1 MGKRKRRK
9 KVNIKPTAAKPVATI
24 QEQLKKYFESN
35 IFSDSVRGASSAWE
49 GFQRQT
55 IYICS
60 RIAEGVKA
68 NYLPETVED
77 LAVIFPDESL
87 ELVQVKSISS
97 DFTLSVLKPNK
108 EDSFFRH
115 IIHFYKLGIR
125 VIPKIVVFGKLG
137 AEMANFVSGD
147 VSSKNAIAKKL
158 SNYFPD
164 QADFVSYLLET
175 LIVEECEEDA
185 LKDCIYRNLGDFFE
199 ASVAPDMVFRELTT
213 KVEECSRSRG
223 SIDGDWLISA
233 SRQIAQKA
241 AALRGCANQYGIT
254 IQPLS
259 NIASDSLG
267 SEDQLNYRLGVS
279 ARLSHIING
288 FDVARPRL
296 FMAIE
301 QAFTRSRIVL
311 VRGASGQG
319 KSTACYR
326 YLYDKGLFWS
336 FSISSAMDEKDANEI
351 AACLRGLSEETHE
364 PVYAYIDGATGRGW
378 SSLANEIN
386 KSVPNVRLLVSI
398 REEDLNESPATEW
411 NFSCSY
417 VYAKLDKDEAREIFE
432 YFKTE
437 TAFPSFEESWK
448 SFGGEGPLM
457 EYIFSITQGVSLKRM
472 LRSQVATIA
481 AHADDK
487 ELTCLYI
494 ASVLGSEGVPT
505 SVRALKATVQCS
517 GLYRFLLSIRD
528 EHLIRILDNGLLL
541 PLHPYRSMVLAN
553 ELETIIATP
562 LDIELFSYIVCCG
575 EGPIGRVLASHF
587 GVISLN
593 QRDADV
599 IAGSISSWTAASEVL
614 KYALWADTHMVFEN
628 EKSEEL
634 RLRSRKEEISTSFA
648 FMMGG
653 GLVPR
658 EKKIDRAVFL
668 SIVKDPSRRNVL
680 ETLFTDF
687 SKLRFIPNLVA
698 KMLAAMSGIQLSDP
712 FTDEEYRC
720 AGFVYG
726 ISGLF
731 FSIDENVSELNTPD
745 QFVFNETCTL
755 DALLD
760 YSLGLQLAGCSLPSE
775 LSAALQHRINSE
787 LQIIWSK
794 VENNTLRL
802 FQVGLI
808 GESDV
813 NDSLISALAAYREL
827 YPSLESYSGRM
838 LGTDL
843 FLPGGLESPDANK
856 SIPAENLPFN
866 WQNTPNFLYRA
877 MCDYDDAPETWTCL
891 RTNLEDFWGQ
901 FTSSITGLMRCVE
914 KWNNKGCF
922 FGLNNKLV
930 DSLIRVNEIGKT
942 IQLGIPKESLDSKG
956 YAVYEAAIDTRQREM
971 ISSPVIATGGV
982 KASSPFRKTAKAVN
996 AASSFVSNT
1005 FAVLQEI
1012 KNGSLTNE
1020 SQDIRLSMVNLASV
1034 YEEIDDIR
1042 AEYSDVFGPS
1052 KFLSNAKNQILL
1064 FWLLWSELCFTP
1076 LTRKP
1081 MLAAAR
1087 SRLTVL
1093 QAAPGRVF
1101 DYIGNRDD
1109 ADVVSGAEGARFKVY
1124 VSEDTPSFE
1133 EMLDCALA
1141 KIYPSLNYDLLMPEA
1156 SVLPLMLGPVRV
1168 DYYIGS
1174 SYFYSE
1180 IYPSS
1185 QLIYVGERG
1194 HKPLCLPEGPD
1205 GLIPD
1210 AARAP
1215 HFEIYK
1221 LLQGFRTSLGYYQDV
1236 IQPITD
1242 EDPDMQYVDY
1252 DFFLDWKND
1261 LVVGCRENLR
1271 SVKEWLSRLEG
1282 QAIEETVVLL
1292 DKIDSELGNGNLED
1306 SVEDIYQEIDDVLA
1320 VIQVPD

>member
-259 NIASDSLG
+259 NIASESLG

-472 LRSQVATIA
+472 LRSQVATIS

-731 FSIDENVSELNTPD
+731 FSIDKNVSELNTPD

-813 NDSLISALAAYREL
+813 NDSLVSALAAYREL

-956 YAVYEAAIDTRQREM
+956 YAVYEVAIDTRQREI

-996 AASSFVSNT
+996 AATSFVSNT

-1180 IYPSS
+1180 VYPSS

-1205 GLIPD
+1205 GLMPD

-1236 IQPITD
+1236 IHAITD

-1252 DFFLDWKND
+1252 DSFLDWKND

>member
-1 MGKRKRRK
+1 MGKRNRRRK
-9 KVNIKPTAAKPVATI
+9 ASVKYETVEVNVSVK
-24 QEQLKKYFESN
+24 EQLANYFDSN
-35 IFSDSVRGASSAWE
+35 LFSDSVRGASSAWE

-87 ELVQVKSISS
+87 ELVQVKSISN

-115 IIHFYKLGIR
+115 IFHFYKLGIR

-137 AEMANFVSGD
+137 AEMANFASGD

-185 LKDCIYRNLGDFFE
+185 LKDCVYRNLGDFFE

-259 NIASDSLG
+259 NIASESLG

-301 QAFTRSRIVL
+301 RAFTRSRIVL

-336 FSISSAMDEKDANEI
+336 FSISSVMDEKDANEI

-386 KSVPNVRLLVSI
+386 NSVPNVRLLVSI
-398 REEDLNESPATEW
+398 REEDLNESPAAEW
-411 NFSCSY
+411 DFSCSY
-417 VYAKLDKDEAREIFE
+417 VYVKLDIDEAREIFE

-448 SFGGEGPLM
+448 SFGGKGPLM
-457 EYIFSITQGVSLKRM
+457 EYIFSITHGVSLNRM
-472 LRSQVATIA
+472 LRSQVTAIA

-505 SVRALKATVQCS
+505 SVRALKAAVQCD
-517 GLYRFLLSIRD
+517 GLYRFLLTIRD
-528 EHLIRILDNGLLL
+528 EHLIRLLDNGLLM
-541 PLHPYRSMVLAN
+541 PLHPYRSMILAK

-562 LDIELFSYIVCCG
+562 LDIELFTYVVRCG
-575 EGPIGRVLASHF
+575 EGPVGRVLASHF
-587 GVISLN
+587 GSISLN
-593 QRDADV
+593 QRDMDL

-614 KYALWADTHMVFEN
+614 KYAIWSDTYTLF
-628 EKSEEL
+628 EKSEGL
-634 RLRSRKEEISTSFA
+634 RLRSKKEEISSSFA

-658 EKKIDRAVFL
+658 EKKIDRSVFL
-668 SIVKDPSRRNVL
+668 SIIQDPSRRSVF
-680 ETLFTDF
+680 ETLFSDF
-687 SKLRFIPNLVA
+687 SKIRFTPNLVA
-698 KMLAAMSGIQLSDP
+698 KLLIAMSGIRLSDP
-712 FTDEEYRC
+712 NADEEYRC
-720 AGFVYG
+720 AGFIYG
-726 ISGLF
+726 ISGLLF
-731 FSIDENVSELNTPD
+731 GIDETMPILNGPD
-745 QFVFNETCTL
+745 QLNVNEKCTL

-760 YSLGLQLAGCSLPSE
+760 YSLGLQLAGYSLPCE
-775 LSAALQHRINSE
+775 LSVALQHRINSE
-787 LQIIWSK
+787 LRIIWSRVK
-794 VENNTLRL
+794 NNRLLL

-808 GESDV
+808 GESDI
-813 NDSLISALAAYREL
+813 NDSLVSALAAYREL
-827 YPSLESYSGRM
+827 YPGLESYSGRM
-838 LGTDL
+838 LGSDI
-843 FLPGGLESPDANK
+843 FLPDGLKSPDANK
-856 SIPAENLPFN
+856 CIPAENLPFN

-877 MCDYDDAPETWTCL
+877 MCDYDDAPGTWTCL
-891 RTNLEDFWGQ
+891 RTSLEEFWGL
-901 FTSSITGLMRCVE
+901 FASSITGLMRCVE

-922 FGLNNKLV
+922 LGVGAKLFGNF
-930 DSLIRVNEIGKT
+930 IRVNEIGKS
-942 IQLGIPKESLDSKG
+942 IRLGMPKESLDSKG
-956 YAVYEAAIDTRQREM
+956 YVVYESAIDTRQREN
-971 ISSPVIATGGV
+971 ISSSVIATGGG
-982 KASSPFRKTAKAVN
+982 KASYPFRKTAKAIN
-996 AASSFVSNT
+996 AATSFVSNAI
-1005 FAVLQEI
+1005 AVLQKI
-1012 KNGSLTNE
+1012 KTGSLTNE
-1020 SQDIRLSMVNLASV
+1020 TQDIRLSMVNLASV
-1034 YEEIDDIR
+1034 YEEIDDIK
-1042 AEYSDVFGPS
+1042 AEYSAVFGPR
-1052 KFLSNAKNQILL
+1052 KFLPNVKKQLLL

-1076 LTRKP
+1076 LSRRP

-1093 QAAPGRVF
+1093 QAAPGRII
-1101 DYIGNRDD
+1101 DSIGNRDD
-1109 ADVVSGAEGARFKVY
+1109 ADVVSGSEDARFKVY
-1124 VSEDTPSFE
+1124 LSEDTPSFD
-1133 EMLDCALA
+1133 EMFDCALA
-1141 KIYPSLNYDLLMPEA
+1141 KIYSSLNYDLLMPEA

-1180 IYPSS
+1180 VYPSS

-1210 AARAP
+1210 AAAP
-1215 HFEIYK
+1215 HLEIYK
-1221 LLQGFRTSLGYYQDV
+1221 LLQGLRTSLGYYQDV
-1236 IQPITD
+1236 IHAIAD
-1242 EDPDMQYVDY
+1242 EDPDMRYVDY
-1252 DFFLDWKND
+1252 DSFLDWKND

-1271 SVKEWLSRLEG
+1271 SVKEWLSKLEG

-1292 DKIDSELGNGNLED
+1292 DKIDSELGNGNLEN

>member
-1 MGKRKRRK
+1 
-9 KVNIKPTAAKPVATI
+9 
-24 QEQLKKYFESN
+24 
-35 IFSDSVRGASSAWE
+35 
-49 GFQRQT
+49 
-55 IYICS
+55 
-60 RIAEGVKA
+60 
-68 NYLPETVED
+68 
-77 LAVIFPDESL
+77 
-87 ELVQVKSISS
+87 
-97 DFTLSVLKPNK
+97 
-108 EDSFFRH
+108 
-115 IIHFYKLGIR
+115 
-125 VIPKIVVFGKLG
+125 
-137 AEMANFVSGD
+137 
-147 VSSKNAIAKKL
+147 
-158 SNYFPD
+158 
-164 QADFVSYLLET
+164 
-175 LIVEECEEDA
+175 
-185 LKDCIYRNLGDFFE
+185 
-199 ASVAPDMVFRELTT
+199 
-213 KVEECSRSRG
+213 
-223 SIDGDWLISA
+223 
-233 SRQIAQKA
+233 
-241 AALRGCANQYGIT
+241 
-254 IQPLS
+254 
-259 NIASDSLG
+259 
-267 SEDQLNYRLGVS
+267 
-279 ARLSHIING
+279 
-288 FDVARPRL
+288 
-296 FMAIE
+296 
-301 QAFTRSRIVL
+301 
-311 VRGASGQG
+311 
-319 KSTACYR
+319 
-326 YLYDKGLFWS
+326 
-336 FSISSAMDEKDANEI
+336 
-351 AACLRGLSEETHE
+351 
-364 PVYAYIDGATGRGW
+364 
-378 SSLANEIN
+378 
-386 KSVPNVRLLVSI
+386 
-398 REEDLNESPATEW
+398 
-411 NFSCSY
+411 
-417 VYAKLDKDEAREIFE
+417 
-432 YFKTE
+432 
-437 TAFPSFEESWK
+437 
-448 SFGGEGPLM
+448 
-457 EYIFSITQGVSLKRM
+457 M
-472 LRSQVATIA
+472 LRSQVATIS

-813 NDSLISALAAYREL
+813 NDSLVSALAAYREL

-956 YAVYEAAIDTRQREM
+956 YAVYEAAIDTRQREI

-996 AASSFVSNT
+996 AATSFVSNT

-1180 IYPSS
+1180 VYPSS

-1236 IQPITD
+1236 IHAITD

-1252 DFFLDWKND
+1252 DSFLDWKND

>member
-9 KVNIKPTAAKPVATI
+9 KVNVKPTAAKSVATI
-24 QEQLKKYFESN
+24 QEQLKNYFESN

-259 NIASDSLG
+259 NIVSESLG

-351 AACLRGLSEETHE
+351 AACLRGLSEETE
-364 PVYAYIDGATGRGW
+364 KPVYAYIDGATGRGW
-378 SSLANEIN
+378 FSLANEIN

-398 REEDLNESPATEW
+398 REEDLNDSLTAEW
-411 NFSCSY
+411 DLSCSY

-437 TAFPSFEESWK
+437 TVFPSFEESWR
-448 SFGGEGPLM
+448 SFGGKGPLM

-472 LRSQVATIA
+472 LRSQVTAIA
-481 AHADDK
+481 AHAVDK

-505 SVRALKATVQCS
+505 SVRALKAAVECS
-517 GLYRFLLSIRD
+517 GLYRFLLTIRD
-528 EHLIRILDNGLLL
+528 EHLIRLLDNGLLM
-541 PLHPYRSMVLAN
+541 PLHPYRSMVLAK
-553 ELETIIATP
+553 ELETIIAAP
-562 LDIELFSYIVCCG
+562 LDIELFSYIVRCG

-587 GVISLN
+587 GVIPLN
-593 QRDADV
+593 QRDADD
-599 IAGSISSWTAASEVL
+599 IADSISSWTAASEVL
-614 KYALWADTHMVFEN
+614 KYALWADTRTLF

-634 RLRSRKEEISTSFA
+634 RLRSRKEEILSSFA

-658 EKKIDRAVFL
+658 EKKIDRTVIL
-668 SIVKDPSRRNVL
+668 SIIKDPSRRSVL
-680 ETLFTDF
+680 ETLFSDF
-687 SKLRFIPNLVA
+687 SKIRFTPDLVA
-698 KMLAAMSGIQLSDP
+698 KLLIAISGIRLSDP
-712 FTDEEYRC
+712 NTDEEYRC

-726 ISGLF
+726 ISGLLLG
-731 FSIDENVSELNTPD
+731 IDERMPNFNAPD
-745 QFVFNETCTL
+745 QLNVNEMCTL

-760 YSLGLQLAGCSLPSE
+760 YSLGLQLAGYSLPCE
-775 LSAALQHRINSE
+775 LSVALQHRINSE
-787 LQIIWSK
+787 LRIIWSRL
-794 VENNTLRL
+794 ENNRLLL

-808 GESDV
+808 GESDI
-813 NDSLISALAAYREL
+813 NDSLVSALAAYREL
-827 YPSLESYSGRM
+827 YPGLESYSGRM
-838 LGTDL
+838 LGSDI
-843 FLPGGLESPDANK
+843 FLPDGLKSPDANK
-856 SIPAENLPFN
+856 CIPAENLPFN

-891 RTNLEDFWGQ
+891 RTSLEEFWGL
-901 FTSSITGLMRCVE
+901 FASSITGLMRCVE

-922 FGLNNKLV
+922 LGLGAKLV
-930 DSLIRVNEIGKT
+930 DNFIRVKEIGNA
-942 IQLGIPKESLDSKG
+942 IRLGIPKESLDSKG
-956 YAVYEAAIDTRQREM
+956 YAVYEAAIDIRQRDN
-971 ISSPVIATGGV
+971 ISSPVIATGGG
-982 KASSPFRKTAKAVN
+982 KSSNPFRKTAKAVN
-996 AASSFVSNT
+996 AATLFVSNA
-1005 FAVLQEI
+1005 FAVLEKI
-1012 KNGSLTNE
+1012 KTGSLTNE
-1020 SQDIRLSMVNLASV
+1020 TQDIRLSMVNLASV
-1034 YEEIDDIR
+1034 YEEIDDIK
-1042 AEYSDVFGPS
+1042 AEYSDVFGPH
-1052 KFLSNAKNQILL
+1052 KFLPNAKKQLLL
-1064 FWLLWSELCFTP
+1064 FWLLWSELCFT
-1076 LTRKP
+1076 LLSRRP

-1093 QAAPGRVF
+1093 QAAPGRII
-1101 DYIGNRDD
+1101 DSIGNRDD
-1109 ADVVSGAEGARFKVY
+1109 ADVVSGSEEARFKVY
-1124 VSEDTPSFE
+1124 LSEDTPSFE
-1133 EMLDCALA
+1133 EMFDCALA
-1141 KIYPSLNYDLLMPEA
+1141 KIYSSLNYSLLMPEA
-1156 SVLPLMLGPVRV
+1156 SVLPLMLGSVRV
-1168 DYYIGS
+1168 DYYIEGS
-1174 SYFYSE
+1174 YLYSE
-1180 IYPSS
+1180 KYPSS

-1194 HKPLCLPEGPD
+1194 HQPLCLPEGPD
-1205 GLIPD
+1205 DLILD
-1210 AARAP
+1210 TARVP

-1221 LLQGFRTSLGYYQDV
+1221 MLQGLKVSLGYYQSV
-1236 IQPITD
+1236 IHAITD
-1242 EDPDMQYVDY
+1242 EDPDMRYVDH
-1252 DFFLDWKND
+1252 DSFVDWEND
-1261 LVVGCRENLR
+1261 LIAGCKENLC
-1271 SVKEWLSRLEG
+1271 SVKLCLSKLEG
-1282 QAIEETVVLL
+1282 QMSEEVVALL
-1292 DKIDSELGNGNLED
+1292 DGLFSELENGNFED
-1306 SVEDIYQEIDDVLA
+1306 GVEGIYQDIDKVLA
-1320 VIQVPD
+1320 AIPAPD

>member
-9 KVNIKPTAAKPVATI
+9 KVNVKPTAAKPVATI

-259 NIASDSLG
+259 NIASESLG

-505 SVRALKATVQCS
+505 SVRALKTTVQCS

-614 KYALWADTHMVFEN
+614 KYALWADTHMVFE
-628 EKSEEL
+628 KSEEL

-731 FSIDENVSELNTPD
+731 SSIDENVSELNTPD

-813 NDSLISALAAYREL
+813 NDSLVSALAAYREL

-843 FLPGGLESPDANK
+843 FLPDGLESPDANK

-956 YAVYEAAIDTRQREM
+956 YAVYEAAIDTRQREI

-996 AASSFVSNT
+996 AATSFVSNT

-1236 IQPITD
+1236 IHAITD

-1252 DFFLDWKND
+1252 DSFLDWKND

>member
-9 KVNIKPTAAKPVATI
+9 KVNVKPTAAKPVATI

-259 NIASDSLG
+259 NIASESLG

-541 PLHPYRSMVLAN
+541 PLHPYRSMILAN

-593 QRDADV
+593 QRGADV

-614 KYALWADTHMVFEN
+614 KYALWADTHMVF

-731 FSIDENVSELNTPD
+731 SSIDENVSELNTPD

-775 LSAALQHRINSE
+775 LSVSLQHRINSE
-787 LQIIWSK
+787 LRIIWSR
-794 VENNTLRL
+794 VETNKLVL

-808 GESDV
+808 DESGV
-813 NDSLISALAAYREL
+813 NDSLVSALAAYREL
-827 YPSLESYSGRM
+827 YPGLESYSGRM

-843 FLPGGLESPDANK
+843 FLPDGLESPDANK

-877 MCDYDDAPETWTCL
+877 MCDYDYAPETWTCL

-956 YAVYEAAIDTRQREM
+956 YAVYEAAIDTRQREI

-996 AASSFVSNT
+996 AATSFVSNA

-1221 LLQGFRTSLGYYQDV
+1221 LLQGLRTSLGYYQDV
-1236 IQPITD
+1236 IHAITD
-1242 EDPDMQYVDY
+1242 EDPDMRYVDY
-1252 DFFLDWKND
+1252 DSFLDWKND

-1271 SVKEWLSRLEG
+1271 SVKEWLSKIEG

>member
-9 KVNIKPTAAKPVATI
+9 KFNVKPTAAKPVARI

-259 NIASDSLG
+259 NIASESLG

-614 KYALWADTHMVFEN
+614 KYALWADTHMVFE
-628 EKSEEL
+628 KSEEL

-731 FSIDENVSELNTPD
+731 SSIDENVSELNTPD

-794 VENNTLRL
+794 VENNALRL

-813 NDSLISALAAYREL
+813 NDSLVSALAAYREL

-866 WQNTPNFLYRA
+866 WQNIPNFLYRA

-956 YAVYEAAIDTRQREM
+956 YAVYEAAIDTRQREI

-996 AASSFVSNT
+996 AATSFVSNT

-1042 AEYSDVFGPS
+1042 AVYSDVFGPS

-1168 DYYIGS
+1168 DYYIGN

-1236 IQPITD
+1236 IHAITD

-1252 DFFLDWKND
+1252 VSFLDWKND

>member
-1 MGKRKRRK
+1 MGKRNRRRK
-9 KVNIKPTAAKPVATI
+9 ASVKYETVEVNVSIK
-24 QEQLKKYFESN
+24 EQLANYFDSN
-35 IFSDSVRGASSAWE
+35 LFSDSVRGASSAWE

-87 ELVQVKSISS
+87 ELVQVKSISN

-115 IIHFYKLGIR
+115 IFHFYKLGIR

-137 AEMANFVSGD
+137 AEMANFASGD

-259 NIASDSLG
+259 NIASESLG
-267 SEDQLNYRLGVS
+267 SEDQLNYRFGVS

-301 QAFTRSRIVL
+301 RAFTRSRIVL

-336 FSISSAMDEKDANEI
+336 FSISSVMDEKDANEI
-351 AACLRGLSEETHE
+351 VACLRGLSEETHE

-386 KSVPNVRLLVSI
+386 NSVPNVRLLVSI
-398 REEDLNESPATEW
+398 REEDLNQSPAAEW
-411 NFSCSY
+411 DFSCSY
-417 VYAKLDKDEAREIFE
+417 VYVKLDKDEAREIFE

-448 SFGGEGPLM
+448 SFGGKGPLM
-457 EYIFSITQGVSLKRM
+457 EYIFSITHGVSLNRM
-472 LRSQVATIA
+472 LRSQVTAIA

-505 SVRALKATVQCS
+505 SVRALKAAVQCD
-517 GLYRFLLSIRD
+517 GLYRFLLTIRD
-528 EHLIRILDNGLLL
+528 EHLIRLLDNGLLM
-541 PLHPYRSMVLAN
+541 PLHPYRSMILAK

-562 LDIELFSYIVCCG
+562 LDIELFTYVVRCG
-575 EGPIGRVLASHF
+575 EGPVGRVLASHF
-587 GVISLN
+587 GSISLN
-593 QRDADV
+593 QRDMDL

-614 KYALWADTHMVFEN
+614 KYAIWSDTYTLF
-628 EKSEEL
+628 EKSEGL
-634 RLRSRKEEISTSFA
+634 RLRSKKEEISSSFA

-658 EKKIDRAVFL
+658 EKKIDRSVFL
-668 SIVKDPSRRNVL
+668 SIIQDPSRRSVF
-680 ETLFTDF
+680 ETLFSDF
-687 SKLRFIPNLVA
+687 SKIRFTPNLVA
-698 KMLAAMSGIQLSDP
+698 KLLIAMSGIRLSDP
-712 FTDEEYRC
+712 NADEEYRC
-720 AGFVYG
+720 AGFIYG
-726 ISGLF
+726 ISGLLF
-731 FSIDENVSELNTPD
+731 GIDETMPILNGPD
-745 QFVFNETCTL
+745 QLNVNEKCTL

-760 YSLGLQLAGCSLPSE
+760 YSLGLQLAGYSLPCE
-775 LSAALQHRINSE
+775 LSVALQHRINSE
-787 LQIIWSK
+787 LRIIWSRVK
-794 VENNTLRL
+794 NNRLLL

-808 GESDV
+808 GESDI
-813 NDSLISALAAYREL
+813 NDSLVSALAAYREL
-827 YPSLESYSGRM
+827 YPGLESYSGRM
-838 LGTDL
+838 LGSDI
-843 FLPGGLESPDANK
+843 FLPDGLKSPDANK
-856 SIPAENLPFN
+856 CIPAENLPFN

-891 RTNLEDFWGQ
+891 RTSLEEFWGL
-901 FTSSITGLMRCVE
+901 FASSITGLMRCVE

-922 FGLNNKLV
+922 LGVGAKLFGNF
-930 DSLIRVNEIGKT
+930 IRVNEIGKS
-942 IQLGIPKESLDSKG
+942 IRLGMPKESLDSKG
-956 YAVYEAAIDTRQREM
+956 YVVYESAIDTRQREN
-971 ISSPVIATGGV
+971 ISSSVIATGGG
-982 KASSPFRKTAKAVN
+982 KASYPFRKTAKAIN
-996 AASSFVSNT
+996 AATSFVSNAI
-1005 FAVLQEI
+1005 AVLQKI
-1012 KNGSLTNE
+1012 KTGSLTNE
-1020 SQDIRLSMVNLASV
+1020 TQDIRLSMVNLASV
-1034 YEEIDDIR
+1034 YEEIDDIK
-1042 AEYSDVFGPS
+1042 AEYSAVFGPR
-1052 KFLSNAKNQILL
+1052 KFLPNVKKQLLL

-1076 LTRKP
+1076 LSRRP

-1093 QAAPGRVF
+1093 QAAPGRII
-1101 DYIGNRDD
+1101 DSIGNRDD
-1109 ADVVSGAEGARFKVY
+1109 ADVVSGSEDARFKVY
-1124 VSEDTPSFE
+1124 LSEDTPSFD
-1133 EMLDCALA
+1133 EMFDCALA
-1141 KIYPSLNYDLLMPEA
+1141 KIYSSLNYDLLMPEA

-1180 IYPSS
+1180 VYPSS

-1210 AARAP
+1210 AAAP
-1215 HFEIYK
+1215 HLEIYK
-1221 LLQGFRTSLGYYQDV
+1221 LLQGLRTSLGYYQDV
-1236 IQPITD
+1236 IHAIAD
-1242 EDPDMQYVDY
+1242 EDPDMRYVDY
-1252 DFFLDWKND
+1252 DSFLDWKND

-1271 SVKEWLSRLEG
+1271 SVKEWLSKLEG

-1292 DKIDSELGNGNLED
+1292 DKIDSELGNGNLEN

>member
-9 KVNIKPTAAKPVATI
+9 KVNVKPTAANPVATI
-24 QEQLKKYFESN
+24 QEQLKNYFESN

-254 IQPLS
+254 IRPLS
-259 NIASDSLG
+259 NIVSESLG

-351 AACLRGLSEETHE
+351 AACLRGLSEETE
-364 PVYAYIDGATGRGW
+364 KPVYAYIDGATGRGW
-378 SSLANEIN
+378 FRLANEIN

-398 REEDLNESPATEW
+398 REEDLNDSLTAEW
-411 NFSCSY
+411 DLSCSY

-437 TAFPSFEESWK
+437 TVFPSFEESWR
-448 SFGGEGPLM
+448 SFGGKGPLM

-472 LRSQVATIA
+472 LRSQVTAIA

-505 SVRALKATVQCS
+505 SVRALKAAVECS
-517 GLYRFLLSIRD
+517 GLYCFLLTIRD
-528 EHLIRILDNGLLL
+528 EHLIRLLDNGLLM
-541 PLHPYRSMVLAN
+541 PLHPYRSMVLAK

-562 LDIELFSYIVCCG
+562 LDIELFSYIVRCG

-587 GVISLN
+587 GVIPLN
-593 QRDADV
+593 QRDADD
-599 IAGSISSWTAASEVL
+599 IADSISSWTAASEVL
-614 KYALWADTHMVFEN
+614 KYALWADTRTLF

-634 RLRSRKEEISTSFA
+634 RLRSRKEEILSSFA

-658 EKKIDRAVFL
+658 EKKIDRAVIL
-668 SIVKDPSRRNVL
+668 SIIKDPSRRSVL

-687 SKLRFIPNLVA
+687 STLRFTPNLVA
-698 KMLAAMSGIQLSDP
+698 KLLTAMSEIQLSDP

-720 AGFVYG
+720 AGFAYG

-731 FSIDENVSELNTPD
+731 FGVGEKVPKLNRPD
-745 QFVFNETCTL
+745 QLNFNKTCTL

-787 LQIIWSK
+787 LRIIWSK

-813 NDSLISALAAYREL
+813 NDSLVSALAAYREL

-843 FLPGGLESPDANK
+843 FLPDGLESPDANK

-877 MCDYDDAPETWTCL
+877 MCEYDDAPETWTSL
-891 RTNLEDFWGQ
+891 RTNLEEFWGL
-901 FTSSITGLMRCVE
+901 FTSSITGLMRSVE
-914 KWNNKGCF
+914 RWNNKGCF
-922 FGLNNKLV
+922 LCLDTKLV
-930 DSLIRVNEIGKT
+930 DSLIRVNEIGKE

-956 YAVYEAAIDTRQREM
+956 YAVYEAAIDIRQREI
-971 ISSPVIATGGV
+971 ISSPVIAAGGG
-982 KASSPFRKTAKAVN
+982 KASSPFRKTSKAVN
-996 AASSFVSNT
+996 AVTSFVLNA

-1020 SQDIRLSMVNLASV
+1020 NQDIRLSMVNLASV

-1042 AEYSDVFGPS
+1042 VEYSDVFGPS
-1052 KFLSNAKNQILL
+1052 KLLSHAKNQILL

-1076 LTRKP
+1076 LARKP

-1109 ADVVSGAEGARFKVY
+1109 ADVVSGAEGARFKVF

-1133 EMLDCALA
+1133 EMFDCALA

-1180 IYPSS
+1180 VYPSS

-1221 LLQGFRTSLGYYQDV
+1221 LLQGLRTSLGYYQDV
-1236 IQPITD
+1236 MHAITD
-1242 EDPDMQYVDY
+1242 EDPDMRFVDY
-1252 DFFLDWKND
+1252 DSFLDWKND
-1261 LVVGCRENLR
+1261 LVVDCRENLR
-1271 SVKEWLSRLEG
+1271 SVKEWLSKLEG

-1292 DKIDSELGNGNLED
+1292 DKIDSELGNDNLED

>member
-9 KVNIKPTAAKPVATI
+9 KVNVKPTAAKPVATI
-24 QEQLKKYFESN
+24 QEQLKNYFESN

-259 NIASDSLG
+259 NIVSESLG

-351 AACLRGLSEETHE
+351 AACLRGLSEETE
-364 PVYAYIDGATGRGW
+364 KPVYAYIDGAAGRGW
-378 SSLANEIN
+378 FRLANEIN

-398 REEDLNESPATEW
+398 REEDLNDSLTAEW
-411 NFSCSY
+411 DLSCSY

-437 TAFPSFEESWK
+437 TVFPSFEESWR
-448 SFGGEGPLM
+448 SFGGKGPLM

-472 LRSQVATIA
+472 LRSQVAAIA

-487 ELTCLYI
+487 ELICLYI
-494 ASVLGSEGVPT
+494 ASVLGAEGVPT

-541 PLHPYRSMVLAN
+541 PLHPYRSMVLAK

-562 LDIELFSYIVCCG
+562 LDIELFRYIVCCG

-614 KYALWADTHMVFEN
+614 KYALWADTHLLF

-634 RLRSRKEEISTSFA
+634 RLRSRKEEISLSFA

-680 ETLFTDF
+680 ETLFSDF
-687 SKLRFIPNLVA
+687 SKLRFIPNLMA

-731 FSIDENVSELNTPD
+731 SSIDEKVSELNTPD
-745 QFVFNETCTL
+745 QFVFNETCAL

-760 YSLGLQLAGCSLPSE
+760 YSLGLQLAGCSLPRE
-775 LSAALQHRINSE
+775 LSVALQHRINSE
-787 LQIIWSK
+787 LRIIWSR
-794 VENNTLRL
+794 VENNKLVL

-808 GESDV
+808 DESDV
-813 NDSLISALAAYREL
+813 NDSLVSALAAYREL
-827 YPSLESYSGRM
+827 YPGLESYSGRM

-843 FLPGGLESPDANK
+843 FLPDGLESPDANK

-877 MCDYDDAPETWTCL
+877 MCDYDDAPETWACL
-891 RTNLEDFWGQ
+891 RTTLEDFWGL

-922 FGLNNKLV
+922 LGLDNKLV
-930 DSLIRVNEIGKT
+930 GSLIRVNEIGKT

-956 YAVYEAAIDTRQREM
+956 YAVYEAAIDTRQRET
-971 ISSPVIATGGV
+971 ISSPVIATGGG
-982 KASSPFRKTAKAVN
+982 KASSPFRKTSKAVN
-996 AASSFVSNT
+996 TVTSFVSNA

-1052 KFLSNAKNQILL
+1052 KFLSNAKNQLLL

-1087 SRLTVL
+1087 SRLAVL

-1109 ADVVSGAEGARFKVY
+1109 VDVVSESEGARFKVY
-1124 VSEDTPSFE
+1124 LSEDTSSFE
-1133 EMLDCALA
+1133 EMFDCALA
-1141 KIYPSLNYDLLMPEA
+1141 KIYPSLNYDLLMPEV

-1174 SYFYSE
+1174 FYFNSD

-1221 LLQGFRTSLGYYQDV
+1221 LLQGLRTSLGYYQDV
-1236 IQPITD
+1236 IHAITV
-1242 EDPDMQYVDY
+1242 EDPDMRYVDH
-1252 DFFLDWKND
+1252 DSFLDWKND
-1261 LVVGCRENLR
+1261 LIFRCKENLR
-1271 SVKEWLSRLEG
+1271 SVKEWLSKLEG

-1306 SVEDIYQEIDDVLA
+1306 SVEDIYQEIDDVLT

>member
-259 NIASDSLG
+259 NIASESLG

-301 QAFTRSRIVL
+301 RAFTRSRIVL

-472 LRSQVATIA
+472 LRSQVATIS

-813 NDSLISALAAYREL
+813 NDSLVSALAAYREL

-956 YAVYEAAIDTRQREM
+956 YAVYEAAIDTRQREI

-996 AASSFVSNT
+996 AATSFVSNT

-1156 SVLPLMLGPVRV
+1156 SVLPLMLGPARV

-1180 IYPSS
+1180 VYPSS

-1236 IQPITD
+1236 IHAITD
-1242 EDPDMQYVDY
+1242 EDPDMKYVDY
-1252 DFFLDWKND
+1252 DSFLDWKND

-1320 VIQVPD
+1320 VIQVTD

>member
-9 KVNIKPTAAKPVATI
+9 KFNVKPTAAKPVARI

-259 NIASDSLG
+259 NIASESLG

-614 KYALWADTHMVFEN
+614 KYALWADTHMVFE
-628 EKSEEL
+628 KSEEL

-731 FSIDENVSELNTPD
+731 SSIDENVSELNTPD

-813 NDSLISALAAYREL
+813 NDSLVSALAAYREL

-866 WQNTPNFLYRA
+866 WQNIPNFLYRA

-956 YAVYEAAIDTRQREM
+956 YAVYEAAIDTRQREI

-996 AASSFVSNT
+996 AATSFVSNT

-1168 DYYIGS
+1168 DYYIGN

-1236 IQPITD
+1236 IHAITD

-1252 DFFLDWKND
+1252 DSFLDWKND

>member
-259 NIASDSLG
+259 NIASESLG

-813 NDSLISALAAYREL
+813 NDSLVSALAAYREL

-914 KWNNKGCF
+914 KWNNKGYF

-956 YAVYEAAIDTRQREM
+956 YAVYEAAIDTRQREI

-996 AASSFVSNT
+996 AATSFVSNT

-1236 IQPITD
+1236 IHAITD

-1252 DFFLDWKND
+1252 DSFLDWKND

>member
-9 KVNIKPTAAKPVATI
+9 KVNVKPTAAKPVATI

-259 NIASDSLG
+259 NIASESLG
-267 SEDQLNYRLGVS
+267 FEDQLNYRLGVS

-351 AACLRGLSEETHE
+351 AACLRDLSEETHE

-614 KYALWADTHMVFEN
+614 KYALWADTHMVFE
-628 EKSEEL
+628 KSKEL

-698 KMLAAMSGIQLSDP
+698 KMLAAMSGIQLSNP

-731 FSIDENVSELNTPD
+731 SSIDENVSELNTPD

-813 NDSLISALAAYREL
+813 NDSLVSALAAYREL

-891 RTNLEDFWGQ
+891 RTNLEDFWDQ

-956 YAVYEAAIDTRQREM
+956 YAVYEAAIDTRQREI

-996 AASSFVSNT
+996 AATSFVSNT

-1236 IQPITD
+1236 IHAITD

-1252 DFFLDWKND
+1252 DSFLDWK
-1261 LVVGCRENLR
+1261 
-1271 SVKEWLSRLEG
+1271 K
-1282 QAIEETVVLL
+1282 
-1292 DKIDSELGNGNLED
+1292 
-1306 SVEDIYQEIDDVLA
+1306 
-1320 VIQVPD
+1320 

>member
-1 MGKRKRRK
+1 M
-9 KVNIKPTAAKPVATI
+9 
-24 QEQLKKYFESN
+24 
-35 IFSDSVRGASSAWE
+35 
-49 GFQRQT
+49 
-55 IYICS
+55 
-60 RIAEGVKA
+60 
-68 NYLPETVED
+68 PETVED

-259 NIASDSLG
+259 NIASESLG

-813 NDSLISALAAYREL
+813 NDSLVSALAAYREL

-956 YAVYEAAIDTRQREM
+956 YAVYEAAIDTRQREI

-996 AASSFVSNT
+996 AATSFVSNT

-1236 IQPITD
+1236 IHAITD

-1252 DFFLDWKND
+1252 DSFLDWKND